1 MAWQLTKVKDKKDVI
16 DEARNKGRKVH
27 FASLMDL
34 CHLKNSELEP
44 QFQSTKAESYS
55 EVTLGKIIQ
64 DHTQYLLNKDVISI
78 THDSRKMDIFSR
90 RPRCA
95 GQADAVSAKYP
106 GKNGRCPKIMKNSKV
121 RMSPYLDTSTETQKA
136 KIMVYGWEKFRIGTQ
151 NQHQEVSCA
160 FSEVTRLC
168 QKVGCARNK
177 PQFHT
182 VIRKLK

>member
-1 MAWQLTKVKDKKDVI
+1 MQKQQWRKSGKIEKILAWQLTKFKNKKDVI

-78 THDSRKMDIFSR
+78 TDGSRKMDIFSR

-106 GKNGRCPKIMKNSKV
+106 GKNGRCPKIMKKKIPKSECPHIWIRLPNNKRPKSWSSMEDPVVLLERRSSFSKTIV
-121 RMSPYLDTSTETQKA
+121 
-136 KIMVYGWEKFRIGTQ
+136 GT
-151 NQHQEVSCA
+151 A
-160 FSEVTRLC
+160 
-168 QKVGCARNK
+168 
-177 PQFHT
+177 
-182 VIRKLK
+182 I